1 MEKGGECKLTNRV
14 DIEQQIKRLQEHLH
28 SIRKIAGWTAED
40 LGNRIGVTKQTISNI
55 ENKKVRL
62 TQTQYIAIRS
72 VLEYEI
78 KENPENIVLQQVITL
93 LLDNENCDSA
103 KEEEI
108 KKAVETIAATAS
120 GGIGGEQLMALSVA
134 LLGPIGAIGLGIGGV
149 AASVAGVA
157 AVGAT
162 LGWLSPFMIN
172 KKLKNIDAK
181 KNK

>member
-1 MEKGGECKLTNRV
+1 MTNKI
-14 DIEQQIKRLQEHLH
+14 DIEQQIKSLQEHLH

-55 ENKKVRL
+55 ENNKVRL

-93 LLDNENCDSA
+93 LLDNENCDSK

-108 KKAVETIAATAS
+108 KKVVETIAATAS
-120 GGIGGEQLMALSVA
+120 GGIRGAQLAALAGA
-134 LLGPIGAIGLGIGGV
+134 LLGPIGAIGAVGVGIGGV
-149 AASVAGVA
+149 ARVAGVA
-157 AVGAT
+157 GAA
-162 LGWLSPFMIN
+162 LGWLSPFMVN
-172 KKLKNIDAK
+172 KKIK
-181 KNK
+181 KENQKKDK